1 MDALS
6 ELSQA
11 SSGFARS
18 TNPASDSPDTT
29 GDFETF
35 LTLLTTQLRNQD
47 PLKPVEST
55 EFVAQLASFSAVEQQ
70 VQSNEKL
77 ESILEALANGS
88 TGGLAQWIGQQVRN
102 PGSATYEN
110 HPMDVQVFVHNDADN
125 AELVIYDEND
135 HIVGRQSIDITSND
149 IQWSGVLADGSR
161 ADAGTPYRFEVIS
174 SKDGEELTTTP
185 GLVFSTI
192 QEVRLIDGF
201 TILFFEDGTQMYAD
215 DVRAMRSPE
224 PAG

>member
-11 SSGFARS
+11 SSGYDRA
-18 TNPASDSPDTT
+18 TIADAETPDTT

-70 VQSNEKL
+70 VQSNENL
-77 ESILEALANGS
+77 EKILDALASGS

-102 PGSATYEN
+102 PGSAPYEN

-125 AELVIYDEND
+125 AELVIFNEADQ
-135 HIVGRQSIDITSND
+135 IVGRQSLDTSSND
-149 IQWSGVLADGSR
+149 VQWSGILDDGSR
-161 ADAGTPYRFEVIS
+161 AAGGENYRFEVNS
-174 SKDGEELTTTP
+174 TKDGETLSTTP

-201 TILFFEDGTQMYAD
+201 TILFFQDGTQMYAD

-224 PAG
+224 QG